1 MCVDSLYIILWSN
14 KSNWK
19 ETYKYTQPA
28 KLAAAFFFCLFFC
41 PLFQIREQGRVFE
54 EASCRNASHQCSCS
68 SAVLHA
74 AVRASCTVFPIPV
87 VWNRLRSAHPD
98 NRKVVSLSFPT
109 VFICKSS
116 RSHPQCTLSLRVG
129 MCCPFLHEN
138 NIQIIPQTFLWLN
151 VTVFSSLKRSFSI
164 WITTIVFFP

>member
-1 MCVDSLYIILWSN
+1 MCGQPVYSLVKQQSN
-14 KSNWK
+14 LK
-19 ETYKYTQPA
+19 ETFKYTQPA

-41 PLFQIREQGRVFE
+41 PLFQIRNQGRVFE

-74 AVRASCTVFPIPV
+74 AVRASCAVFPIPV

-109 VFICKSS
+109 VLISEFSFFIPNALCPGEWECVAHSCMKTTFKSY
-116 RSHPQCTLSLRVG
+116 LRHFCG
-129 MCCPFLHEN
+129 L
-138 NIQIIPQTFLWLN
+138 T
-151 VTVFSSLKRSFSI
+151 
-164 WITTIVFFP
+164 